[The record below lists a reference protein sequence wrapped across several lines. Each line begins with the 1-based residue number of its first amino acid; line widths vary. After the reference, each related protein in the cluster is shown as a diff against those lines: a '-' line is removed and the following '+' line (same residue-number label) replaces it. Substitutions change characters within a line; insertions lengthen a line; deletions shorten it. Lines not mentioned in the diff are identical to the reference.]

1 MSIQNLVEFITEHAM
16 KPGDNHGDRPF
27 PGTLPQPVAE
37 WRCEPQR
44 DVAAISQRY
53 VAASTRPWRSRRRDR
68 SAELRTG
75 LPPHL
80 TAESLA
86 SAIAS
91 RRPQAAGPPRPRSVG
106 GRQLLTEGVVQ
117 VAAADL
123 ALERLVAAVV
133 VLPLLGVDEAG
144 SPLRGEELDAG

>member
-1 MSIQNLVEFITEHAM
+1 MSIQNLVEFITDHAM
-16 KPGDNHGDRPF
+16 KPGYNHRDRPF

-53 VAASTRPWRSRRRDR
+53 VPAWTRQWAVAEGIARRDF
-68 SAELRTG
+68 ARTAHRNPANKY
-75 LPPHL
+75 LIRD
-80 TAESLA
+80 SL
-86 SAIAS
+86 
-91 RRPQAAGPPRPRSVG
+91 PQAAGPPRPRSVRG
-106 GRQLLTEGVVQ
+106 GQLLTEGVVQ
-117 VAAADL
+117 FAAADL
-123 ALERLVAAVV
+123 ALEHLVTAVV